1 MGKSHFRNN
10 IRRRL
15 AIAGIES
22 MTKLWSN
29 PESDEIAHNAG
40 KALIAIARRNRV
52 RIPRKIRMRICRTC
66 KKALNS
72 TNSKTRI
79 KMKSV
84 RVSCLDCG
92 RVHRY
97 YGGV

>member
-1 MGKSHFRNN
+1 MRKNHLRNN
-10 IRRRL
+10 IRRRHAL
-15 AIAGIES
+15 AGIES
-22 MTKLWSN
+22 MTRLWSN
-29 PESDEIAHNAG
+29 PESEEVAHNAG
-40 KALIAIARRNRV
+40 TTLIAIARRNRV
-52 RIPRKIRMRICRTC
+52 RIPRRIRMRICRTC

-79 KMKSV
+79 KMKCV
-84 RVSCLDCG
+84 VVSCLDCG

>member
-1 MGKSHFRNN
+1 MRRGNSRNN
-10 IRRRL
+10 IRRRH

-22 MTKLWSN
+22 MARLWSY
-29 PESDEIAHNAG
+29 PESEEIAHNAG
-40 KALIAIARRNRV
+40 TTLIAIARRNRV
-52 RIPRKIRMRICRTC
+52 RIPRGMRFRICRTC
-66 KKALNS
+66 KKPLNS

-79 KMKSV
+79 KKKSV

>member
-1 MGKSHFRNN
+1 MRKNHLRNN
-10 IRRRL
+10 IRRRHAL
-15 AIAGIES
+15 AGIES
-22 MTKLWSN
+22 MTRLWSN
-29 PESDEIAHNAG
+29 PESEEVAHNAG
-40 KALIAIARRNRV
+40 TTLIAIARRNRV
-52 RIPRKIRMRICRTC
+52 RIPKRIRMRICRTC

-79 KMKSV
+79 KMKCV
-84 RVSCLDCG
+84 VVSCLDCG

>member
-10 IRRRL
+10 IRRRH
-15 AIAGIES
+15 ATAGIES

-40 KALIAIARRNRV
+40 KTLIAIARRNRV
-52 RIPRKIRMRICRTC
+52 RIPRRIRMRICRTC

-79 KMKSV
+79 KMKCV
-84 RVSCLDCG
+84 VVSCLDCG

>member
-1 MGKSHFRNN
+1 MGKGNPRNHN
-10 IRRRL
+10 RRRH

-22 MTKLWSN
+22 MARLWSN
-29 PESDEIAHNAG
+29 HESEEIAHNAG
-40 KALIAIARRNRV
+40 TTLIAIARRNRV
-52 RIPRKIRMRICRTC
+52 RIPKRMRIRICRTC
-66 KKALNS
+66 KKPLNS